1 MVRSSGYKTIEV
13 VEVEVEQRV
22 LLTGPSPRGWHRLQQ
37 FLECPQ
43 KFAWHYRFGRD
54 SEGKL
59 LSGEDEPNNAP
70 PLVKG
75 SLIHLG
81 LAHHYARMRETQQGR
96 DPELY
101 LTPADAMDLVS
112 ETNGPEWT
120 KWKSLATDCTLAYIE
135 HYAEEKMKILRVEEM
150 MEGTFGG
157 YRFTGRLDLVTEDSR
172 GRVWAWDHKTTG
184 RIQSKQQQFY
194 SVSGQLIGYQW
205 LARGA
210 FGEKFAGMRVNLVQ
224 HGHGDFRFERPR
236 MLQAPALYNRFPQTV
251 VDAEQ
256 GIAALDSSGRD
267 HDHWPAAMNEMTCY
281 GRYGACRHLEQCKWG
296 VSTT

>member
-1 MVRSSGYKTIEV
+1 M
-13 VEVEVEQRV
+13 EQRV

-37 FLECPQ
+37 YLECPQ

-54 SEGKL
+54 SDGKL
-59 LSGEDEPNNAP
+59 LSGETEQNNAP

-75 SLIHLG
+75 SLVHLG
-81 LAHHYARMRETQQGR
+81 LAHHYARMKETQEGR
-96 DPELY
+96 DPDLY
-101 LTPADAMDLVS
+101 LKPAEAIDLVS

-120 KWKSLATDCTLAYIE
+120 QWKSLTTDCTLAYID
-135 HYAEEKMKILRVEEM
+135 HYVDEKMKILRVEEL

-184 RIQSKQQQFY
+184 RIQAKQQQFY

-210 FGEKFAGMRVNLVQ
+210 YGEKFAGMRVNLVQ
-224 HGHGDFRFERPR
+224 HGNGDFRFERPR

-256 GIAALDSSGRD
+256 GIATLEASGRP
-267 HDHWPAAMNEMTCY
+267 HDEWPRAMNEMTCY
-281 GRYGACRHLEQCKWG
+281 GRYGACRHLEKCKWG
-296 VSTT
+296 ASTT